1 VRDGEPPSIASRS
14 RRKSERGEVI
24 VNIVDADVVYANEG
38 TAEYVELKPEGAR

>member
-14 RRKSERGEVI
+14 RRKSKRDEVT
-24 VNIVDADVVYANEG
+24 VNIVDVDVVYVDEG